1 MLRQSEGYGFAYL
14 RRMLESKVINPVDA
28 ISGL

>member
-1 MLRQSEGYGFAYL
+1 MLRESEGYGFTYL